1 MLKTTVMILALG
13 LGGCGGKEE
22 ATELVSYLQT
32 LQRFQPYNQQVQHYI
47 SFFEAPGRPVTQTEI
62 DGARTL
68 LAEYAQAVG
77 TLNTSSL
84 KGDDLREAHHFYV
97 LTCQHAQQLSAD
109 TTGGIR
115 QQTRTVTFALH
126 TLRAYITGR
135 FYPGLGVMLA
145 HQRAG
150 GGLQPPTWPEQ

>member
-1 MLKTTVMILALG
+1 MLKTTAMVLALC
-13 LGGCGGKEE
+13 LGGCGSKEE

-32 LQRFQPYNQQVQHYI
+32 LQRFQPYNQQVQRYI

-68 LAEYAQAVG
+68 LAEYAQAVE
-77 TLNTSSL
+77 TLNASSF
-84 KGDDLREAHHFYV
+84 KGDDLREAHHFYL

-126 TLRAYITGR
+126 TLRAYVTGR

-145 HQRAG
+145 HRRVPSD
-150 GGLQPPTWPEQ
+150 LQPPAWPE

>member
-1 MLKTTVMILALG
+1 MLKTTAIVLALY
-13 LGGCGGKEE
+13 LGGCGGVEE
-22 ATELVSYLQT
+22 PTELVSYLQT
-32 LQRFQPYNQQVQHYI
+32 LQRFQPFNQQVQRYI
-47 SFFEAPGRPVTQTEI
+47 SFFEAPGRPVTQTEV

-68 LAEYAQAVG
+68 LADYAQAVE

-97 LTCQHAQQLSAD
+97 LTCQHAQQLSTD
-109 TTGGIR
+109 TTGGIS

-145 HQRAG
+145 HRRIEG
-150 GGLQPPTWPEQ
+150 SLQPPAWPE